1 MIIKIKNGKRRKEKM
16 DQMMVRKLDQME
28 LTKMELKLA
37 QNQWKLMVR

>member
-1 MIIKIKNGKRRKEKM
+1 MIIRIKNGKRRKEKM

-28 LTKMELKLA
+28 LMKMELKLA

>member
-28 LTKMELKLA
+28 LMKMELKLA